1 MSYKICNVTNRTKLV
16 DEPIVEMLLSRKY
29 SPSGM
34 KLMKSESPDSSCTD
48 IECYYNGT
56 KRLLNVKRNLSRYYN
71 SPNFTIT
78 IHKNKMDVFKDTT
91 FVFIDET
98 SDCLYM
104 VDGGVLL
111 QYILEHSDKLN
122 PIDSNENKAYIL
134 IPKRDIRKLIGNNQ
148 TSIIRYNKAVAK
160 LFELN
165 RDENLYTDLG

>member
-1 MSYKICNVTNRTKLV
+1 MSYKVSNVANRTKLI

-29 SPSGM
+29 SQSGM
-34 KLMKSESPDSSCTD
+34 KFMKSDSSNSSCTD
-48 IECYYNGT
+48 ISCYYNGT

-71 SPNFTIT
+71 SPNFTVT

-91 FVFIDET
+91 FVFIDEV

-122 PIDSNENKAYIL
+122 AIEGNEHKAYIL
-134 IPKRDIRKLIGNNQ
+134 IPKRDIRKLISDSP